1 MTCSYTLIAYSSID
15 GSQEAATPRLK
26 AADMTTL
33 QAEIPDSLMKQVKE
47 LAQQEQTTVDQL
59 VSIALAAQVSAWKN
73 TESIASRARRADYE
87 AFDRVMAKVPAV
99 PPMPGDE
106 LPRD

>member
-1 MTCSYTLIAYSSID
+1 
-15 GSQEAATPRLK
+15 
-26 AADMTTL
+26 MTTL
-33 QAEIPDSLMKQVKE
+33 HADIPDSLMKQVKE

-59 VSIALAAQVSAWKN
+59 VAIALTAQVSAWRA

-87 AFDRVMAKVPAV
+87 GFDRVMAAVPDI

-106 LPRD
+106 LPEGYEPIRPKK